1 MKPAPPVTR
10 YRMPFTDLPRV
21 AELNELRDDP
31 IHRCTSQASR
41 SGGEPPPV
49 GCRAPATHVSRSGG
63 YAPHSGEIVLP
74 VRQDR
79 QGGTHF
85 DARGLQVAR
94 ELATAIRLQPLEGP
108 RVREHDVRH
117 DALAP
122 QVVRLSCDCGFGDL
136 SGADR

>member
-41 SGGEPPPV
+41 TGGEPPPV

-63 YAPHSGEIVLP
+63 YAPHGGEIVRP
-74 VRQDR
+74 VRHDR
-79 QGGTHF
+79 QGGTPF
-85 DARGLQVAR
+85 APVRLQVRR
-94 ELATAIRLQPLEGP
+94 ERATAVRLQPLEGP
-108 RVREHDVRH
+108 GVREHDVPH
-117 DALAP
+117 GAP
-122 QVVRLSCDCGFGDL
+122 
-136 SGADR
+136 A